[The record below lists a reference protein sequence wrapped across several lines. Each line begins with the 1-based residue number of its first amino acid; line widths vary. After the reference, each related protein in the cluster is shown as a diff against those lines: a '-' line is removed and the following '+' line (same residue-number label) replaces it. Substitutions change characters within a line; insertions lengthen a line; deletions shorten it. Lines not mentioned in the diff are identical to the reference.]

1 LSLSR
6 HLVEMHGGQIWVKSE
21 GKDKGSIFT
30 FSLPIQETNQK
41 METTSMTAKN
51 I

>member
-1 LSLSR
+1 
-6 HLVEMHGGQIWVKSE
+6 MHGGQIWVKSE

-30 FSLPIQETNQK
+30 FSVPIREANQEAGT
-41 METTSMTAKN
+41 MSIAVKN